1 MLFRSETYA
10 KTIRIEANTMID
22 MAGKKYIPAV
32 VKYTKS
38 LAEAVIAV
46 KEAGVEPEV
55 QRELLAEVSGKLTE
69 TQNALVKLK
78 KAAEKAAAM
87 ENVKEQA
94 YFYKDT
100 VREAMDELRAPV
112 DELEK
117 IVDRE
122 VWPVPSYGELTF
134 EI

>member
-1 MLFRSETYA
+1 MLFRS
-10 KTIRIEANTMID
+10 
-22 MAGKKYIPAV
+22 
-32 VKYTKS
+32 
-38 LAEAVIAV
+38 
-46 KEAGVEPEV
+46 
-55 QRELLAEVSGKLTE
+55 
-69 TQNALVKLK
+69 
-78 KAAEKAAAM
+78 
-87 ENVKEQA
+87 
-94 YFYKDT
+94 DT

>member
-1 MLFRSETYA
+1 
-10 KTIRIEANTMID
+10 MID

-117 IVDRE
+117 IVDKE

>member
-1 MLFRSETYA
+1 
-10 KTIRIEANTMID
+10 
-22 MAGKKYIPAV
+22 
-32 VKYTKS
+32 
-38 LAEAVIAV
+38 
-46 KEAGVEPEV
+46 
-55 QRELLAEVSGKLTE
+55 
-69 TQNALVKLK
+69 
-78 KAAEKAAAM
+78 M